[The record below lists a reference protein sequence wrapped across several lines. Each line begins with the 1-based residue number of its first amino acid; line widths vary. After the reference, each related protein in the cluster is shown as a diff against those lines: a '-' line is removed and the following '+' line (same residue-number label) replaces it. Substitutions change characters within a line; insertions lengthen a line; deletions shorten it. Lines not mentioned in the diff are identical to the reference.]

1 MKLDCWILGVVGVL
15 SVAAGSLHAQ
25 VNEPIRQGSPPAIAV
40 WDTMQTATDRLTSAD
55 LASEDGWTKIPRN
68 ERVSSFQGDAIL
80 TNGRVLVVLR
90 QRGSA
95 IDLYSVEA
103 EAMIPRVPLALLAPG
118 GEPASRLESVSLIEN
133 TRSAVRLEASYRTE
147 KGESLTATFR
157 IKRGDVAV
165 EVSPGAG
172 AGRLRVQCPGRFAVL
187 PDFFA
192 DDILIDASRIPG
204 AALQAPSDNFL
215 LHLTGQDDAIAMCVF
230 ENREQDVRISLA
242 GEGASRTVTGSEISF
257 GDGGKIWV
265 ALMTGSQIWH
275 ALDVKE
281 EDAGQVMPLDWQ
293 TPFAA
298 QWRTDFTRTN
308 DLTDSWEML
317 LPAKGSAGYLKPTW
331 LGAGGD
337 RIPSDRKRWTTVLGR
352 FFYPCW
358 VDRDGQGYVQ
368 PLKNRAMGFR
378 GPAVIYPINRIEETP
393 TDTYTV
399 IDVARS
405 CLGVGPC
412 KYILDLEG
420 QKQEH
425 VGRATCAT
433 RDALRAIYEK
443 DQQRHK
449 RQEIETAL
457 DAGLAFVTHIRNRIE
472 HYVRFGHEI
481 REYLAEQSKA
491 HPELANRLGE
501 LDAITRELDVRMEAR
516 REKVKTPKFVAQMNQ
531 DFRRDLLT
539 YEGADVLDKL
549 KSYTNALTQIGGNQ
563 DELVGECRWV
573 VRSLRQ
579 QAGLMMAADPRC
591 AELAE
596 EIRGRCQK
604 ALTNPTKYEA
614 ARH

>member
-1 MKLDCWILGVVGVL
+1 MRLNSWNIGALSVL
-15 SVAAGSLHAQ
+15 SLVAGLPYVQA
-25 VNEPIRQGSPPAIAV
+25 NERMLQSSPPAMAV
-40 WDTMQTATDRLTSAD
+40 WDTLNAAPNRLTSSE
-55 LASEDGWTKIPRN
+55 LASKDSWTKIPRN
-68 ERVSSFQGDAIL
+68 QRALFQGDAIL
-80 TNGRVLVVLR
+80 SNGRVLAVLR
-90 QRGSA
+90 KRDA
-95 IDLYSVEA
+95 MVDLYSVEP
-103 EAMIPRVPLALLAPG
+103 EATVPRVRLELLAPD
-118 GEPASRLESVSLIEN
+118 GEPASRLDGVSLVEN
-133 TRSAVRLEASYRTE
+133 TRSAARLEASYQTDN
-147 KGESLTATFR
+147 GDSLTATFR
-157 IKRGDVAV
+157 IKRGEVAI
-165 EVSPGAG
+165 EVSPRAG
-172 AGRLRVQCPGRFAVL
+172 AGRLRVHCPGRFAVL

-192 DDILIDASRIPG
+192 DDILIDASQIPG
-204 AALQAPSDNFL
+204 SAVQAPSDNFL
-215 LHLTGQDDAIAMCVF
+215 LHLTGQEDAIAMCVF
-230 ENREQDVRISLA
+230 ENREQDVKISLD
-242 GEGASRTVTGSEISF
+242 GDGPSRAVTGSEISF
-257 GDGGKIWV
+257 GDDGKIWV
-265 ALMTGSQIWH
+265 ALMTAPQIWH
-275 ALDVKE
+275 TLDVNA
-281 EDAGQVMPLDWQ
+281 EDAGQVIPLEWR

-298 QWRTDFTRTN
+298 QWRADFTRTN
-308 DLTDSWEML
+308 DLTDGWEML

-331 LGAGGD
+331 LGSGGS

-358 VDRDGQGYVQ
+358 VDRDGRGHVQ

-378 GPAVIYPINRIEETP
+378 GPALIYPINRVEGTP

-433 RDALRAIYEK
+433 RDALRAIYESK
-443 DQQRHK
+443 QQRQK

-457 DAGLAFVTHIRNRIE
+457 DEALAFVTHIRDRIE

-491 HPELANRLGE
+491 HPDLADRLGE
-501 LDAITRELDVRMEAR
+501 LEAITRELDVRMEAR
-516 REKVKTPKFVAQMNQ
+516 RGKVKRPQFVAQMNQ

-549 KSYTNALTQIGGNQ
+549 KAYTDALTQIGGNQ

-579 QAGLMMAADPRC
+579 RAGLVMATDPRC
-591 AELAE
+591 AEIAE

>member
-1 MKLDCWILGVVGVL
+1 M
-15 SVAAGSLHAQ
+15 
-25 VNEPIRQGSPPAIAV
+25 
-40 WDTMQTATDRLTSAD
+40 
-55 LASEDGWTKIPRN
+55 
-68 ERVSSFQGDAIL
+68 SSYQ
-80 TNGRVLVVLR
+80 
-90 QRGSA
+90 
-95 IDLYSVEA
+95 
-103 EAMIPRVPLALLAPG
+103 
-118 GEPASRLESVSLIEN
+118 
-133 TRSAVRLEASYRTE
+133 TE

-157 IKRGDVAV
+157 IKRGEVAV

-204 AALQAPSDNFL
+204 AALHAPSDNFL
-215 LHLTGQDDAIAMCVF
+215 LHLTGQEDAIAMCVF
-230 ENREQDVRISLA
+230 ENREQDVKISLA
-242 GEGASRTVTGSEISF
+242 GEGASRIVTGSEISF
-257 GDGGKIWV
+257 GDDGKIWV
-265 ALMTGSQIWH
+265 ALMTGSQVWH
-275 ALDVKE
+275 TLDVDE
-281 EDAGQVMPLDWQ
+281 EDAGQVIPLEWR

-298 QWRTDFTRTN
+298 QWRADFTRTN

-368 PLKNRAMGFR
+368 PLKNRAMGFQ
-378 GPAVIYPINRIEETP
+378 GPAVIYPINRVEGTP

-412 KYILDLEG
+412 NYILDLEG

-443 DQQRHK
+443 NQQRNK

-491 HPELANRLGE
+491 HPELADRLGE
-501 LDAITRELDVRMEAR
+501 LEAITRELDVRMEAR
-516 REKVKTPKFVAQMNQ
+516 SEKVKTPEFVAQMNQ
-531 DFRRDLLT
+531 GFRQDLLT

-549 KSYTNALTQIGGNQ
+549 KAYTNALTQIGGNQ

-579 QAGLMMAADPRC
+579 RAGLVMAADPRC
-591 AELAE
+591 AEVAE

>member
-1 MKLDCWILGVVGVL
+1 MRLNSRSLGALSVL
-15 SVAAGSLHAQ
+15 SLVAGWPHVQA
-25 VNEPIRQGSPPAIAV
+25 NERMLQSSPPAIST
-40 WDTMQTATDRLTSAD
+40 WDTVQPAVDRRTSAD
-55 LASEDGWTKIPRN
+55 LANNEGWTKIPRN
-68 ERVSSFQGDAIL
+68 QKVPSFQGDAIL
-80 TNGRVLVVLR
+80 SNGRVLAVLR
-90 QRGSA
+90 KRDSTV
-95 IDLYSVEA
+95 DFYSVEH
-103 EAMIPRVPLALLAPG
+103 EATVPRVRLELLAPNG
-118 GEPASRLESVSLIEN
+118 DPASRLNGVSLVEN
-133 TRSAVRLEASYRTE
+133 TRSAARLEASYRTDD
-147 KGESLTATFR
+147 GESLTATFR
-157 IKRGDVAV
+157 LKRGQVAV
-165 EVSPGAG
+165 EISPGSG
-172 AGRLRVQCPGRFAVL
+172 AGRLRVECLGRFAVL

-192 DDILIDASRIPG
+192 DDILVDASQIPG
-204 AALQAPSDNFL
+204 SALKAPSDNFL
-215 LHLTGQDDAIAMCVF
+215 LHLTGQEDAIAMCVF
-230 ENREQDVRISLA
+230 ENREQDVKISLA
-242 GEGASRTVTGSEISF
+242 GEGSSRAVAGSEISF
-257 GDGGKIWV
+257 GDDGKIWV

-275 ALDVKE
+275 ALDVEE
-281 EDAGQVMPLDWQ
+281 EDAGQVMPLEWR

-298 QWRTDFTRTN
+298 QWRADFTRTN

-317 LPAKGSAGYLKPTW
+317 LPAKGSTGYLKPTW

-337 RIPSDRKRWTTVLGR
+337 RISSDRKRWTTVLGR

-358 VDRDGQGYVQ
+358 IDRDGRGYIQ

-378 GPAVIYPINRIEETP
+378 GPAVIYPINRVEGTP

-433 RDALRAIYEK
+433 RDALRAIYERK
-443 DQQRHK
+443 QQREK
-449 RQEIETAL
+449 RREIETAL
-457 DAGLAFVTHIRNRIE
+457 DEALAFVTHIRNRIE

-481 REYLAEQSKA
+481 REYLAEQKTA
-491 HPELANRLGE
+491 HPELGDRLDE
-501 LDAITRELDVRMEAR
+501 LEAITGELDVRMEAR
-516 REKVKTPKFVAQMNQ
+516 REKVKTPQFVAQMNQ

-539 YEGADVLDKL
+539 YDGTDVLDKL
-549 KSYTNALTQIGGNQ
+549 KGYTDALTQIGGNQ

-579 QAGLMMAADPRC
+579 RAGLVMAADPRC
-591 AELAE
+591 AEIAE
-596 EIRGRCQK
+596 EIRERCQK

>member
-1 MKLDCWILGVVGVL
+1 MKLNGWTLGVLGVL

-25 VNEPIRQGSPPAIAV
+25 TNERVLQGPPPAMAV
-40 WDTMQTATDRLTSAD
+40 WDTMRTAADRLTPAD
-55 LASEDGWTKIPRN
+55 MASEDGWTKIPRN
-68 ERVSSFQGDAIL
+68 QKVSSFQGDAIL
-80 TNGRVLVVLR
+80 TNGRVLAVLGKR
-90 QRGSA
+90 DA
-95 IDLYSVEA
+95 AVDVYSVEP
-103 EAMIPRVPLALLAPG
+103 EATVPRVRLELLAAS
-118 GEPASRLESVSLIEN
+118 GEAASRLDRVSLVEN
-133 TRSAVRLEASYRTE
+133 TRSSARLEASYQTE

-165 EVSPGAG
+165 EVSPGTG

-215 LHLTGQDDAIAMCVF
+215 LHLTGQKDAIAMCVF
-230 ENREQDVRISLA
+230 ENREQDVKISLA
-242 GEGASRTVTGSEISF
+242 GEGASRIVTGSEISF
-257 GDGGKIWV
+257 GEEGKIWV
-265 ALMTGSQIWH
+265 ALMTGSQVWH
-275 ALDVKE
+275 ALDVDE
-281 EDAGQVMPLDWQ
+281 EDAGQVMPLEWR

-298 QWRTDFTRTN
+298 QWRTNFTRTN

-317 LPAKGSAGYLKPTW
+317 LPAKGSTGYLKPTW
-331 LGAGGD
+331 LGAGGS

-358 VDRDGQGYVQ
+358 IDRDGKGYVQ

-378 GPAVIYPINRIEETP
+378 GPAVIYPINRVEETP

-443 DQQRHK
+443 NQQRNR

-481 REYLAEQSKA
+481 REYLAERSKA
-491 HPELANRLGE
+491 HPELADRLDE
-501 LDAITRELDVRMEAR
+501 LEAITRELDVRMEAR
-516 REKVKTPKFVAQMNQ
+516 REKVKTPEFVAQMNQ
-531 DFRRDLLT
+531 DFRQNLLT
-539 YEGADVLDKL
+539 YEGTDVLDKL
-549 KSYTNALTQIGGNQ
+549 KAYTNALTQIGGNQ

-579 QAGLMMAADPRC
+579 RAGLVMAADPRC
-591 AELAE
+591 AEIAE